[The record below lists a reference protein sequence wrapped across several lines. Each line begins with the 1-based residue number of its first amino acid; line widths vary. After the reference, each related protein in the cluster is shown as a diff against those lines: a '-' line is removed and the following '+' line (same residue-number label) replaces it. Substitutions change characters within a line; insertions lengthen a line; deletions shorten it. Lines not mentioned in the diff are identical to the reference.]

1 MYNGAIPLWKG
12 FHYHPHQEAAI
23 EWMIEREEDD
33 VSPGGFLCDEMG
45 LGKTMEIL
53 GFLKSANPQ
62 TVEHT
67 LILMP
72 LALVSQWCDAASKSG
87 FNVFRVDKKT
97 KKWEPVSIVKL
108 NRSFVYIT
116 HYDCALRKPRLVT
129 RRVYDRVVFDE
140 AHKLVNASS
149 VLYERMSE
157 IEAYAKWIVTATPIV
172 NSLSDAKSLFL
183 LQGVPESQVSS
194 SANVLKNLAAKM
206 VLYRGVNQL
215 RQIIPNLPKKE
226 KVKFH
231 NLPFTMDDEA
241 EFYRAMQGAIVSRW
255 RALEEDGNPNIMEIF
270 RLLLRLRQISVHPQ
284 VYISARKRE
293 FPSYARADFLADSTK
308 FLALKGLINDQMN
321 KSHRW
326 IVFCNFHDEMELL
339 KESLQRDTRIRKI
352 QIYSGKQTSEE
363 RDEIVKNTKQPFDEN
378 KVEAEVLLLQ
388 LQSGSVGL
396 NLQHFDRIVFLSPW
410 WTAALMD
417 QAVGRAVRIG
427 QTEEVEV
434 HHLHLQEEMTMNIDE
449 KMMAK
454 VAEKRDLCNTFLEAA
469 ASPIHPVLDSAEDPI

>member
-1 MYNGAIPLWKG
+1 MYNGAVPLWKG

-23 EWMIEREEDD
+23 EWMVGREKDE

-62 TVEHT
+62 AVEHT

-72 LALVSQWCDAASKSG
+72 LALVTQWCEVAHKSG
-87 FNVFRVDKKT
+87 FNVFHIDKKT
-97 KKWEPVSIVKL
+97 KKWAPMSLVRF

-116 HYDCALRKPRLVT
+116 HYDCALRRPKLVT

-149 VLYERMSE
+149 VLYEQMSA
-157 IEAYAKWIVTATPIV
+157 IEAESKWIVTATPIV
-172 NSLSDAKSLFL
+172 NGLSDAKALFL
-183 LQGVPESQVSS
+183 LQGVPETEVS
-194 SANVLKNLAAKM
+194 ARVNVLQDLASKM
-206 VLYRGVNQL
+206 VLYRGVDQL
-215 RQIIPNLPKKE
+215 RQVIPNLPQKE
-226 KVKFH
+226 RVKFH

-255 RALEEDGNPNIMEIF
+255 RALEEDGMNRMEIF

-284 VYISARKRE
+284 VYISARKRD
-293 FPSYARADFLADSTK
+293 FPNYARADFTADSTK
-308 FLALKGLINDQMN
+308 FLALKGLIDEQMN

-326 IVFCNFHDEMELL
+326 IVFCHFHDEMELL
-339 KESLQRDTRIRKI
+339 KESLQRDTRIRRI

-363 RDEIVKNTKQPFDEN
+363 RDKIIEKSKEEFSEN
-378 KVEAEVLLLQ
+378 QGQAEVLLLQ
-388 LQSGSVGL
+388 LHAGSVGL
-396 NLQHFDRIVFLSPW
+396 NLQHFDRVVFLSPW

-427 QTEEVEV
+427 QNERVEV
-434 HHLHLQEEMTMNIDE
+434 HHLHLQEEMTMNIDA

-454 VAEKRDLCNTFLEAA
+454 VAEKRDLCNAFLEAA
-469 ASPIHPVLDSAEDPI
+469 ASPIHPELDTAEDPI

>member
-1 MYNGAIPLWKG
+1 MYNGAVPLWKG

-23 EWMIEREEDD
+23 EWMVEREQDD

-62 TVEHT
+62 VVEHT

-72 LALVSQWCDAASKSG
+72 LALVTQWCDAAQKSG

-97 KKWEPVSIVKL
+97 KKWAPLGIVKF
-108 NRSFVYIT
+108 NRSFVYVT
-116 HYDCALRKPRLVT
+116 HYDCALRKPKLVT
-129 RRVYDRVVFDE
+129 KRVYDRVVFDE

-149 VLYERMSE
+149 VLYEQMSE
-157 IEAYAKWIVTATPIV
+157 IEAYNKWIVTATPIV
-172 NSLSDAKSLFL
+172 NGLADAKALFM
-183 LQGVPESQVSS
+183 LQGVPEKDVSS
-194 SANVLKNLAAKM
+194 RANVLQDLASKM
-206 VLYRGVNQL
+206 VLYRGVDQL
-215 RQIIPNLPKKE
+215 RQVIPNLPKKE
-226 KVKFH
+226 RVKFH

-255 RALEEDGNPNIMEIF
+255 RALEEDGMNQMEVF

-284 VYISARKRE
+284 VYISARKRD
-293 FPSYARADFLADSTK
+293 FPKYARADFTADSTK
-308 FLALKGLINDQMN
+308 FLALKGLIDEQMD

-326 IVFCNFHDEMELL
+326 IVFCHFHDEMELL
-339 KESLQRDTRIRKI
+339 KESLQRDTRIRRI
-352 QIYSGKQTSEE
+352 QIYSGRQTSEE
-363 RDEIVKNTKQPFDEN
+363 RDRIIEKSKEDFTEDKGQ
-378 KVEAEVLLLQ
+378 AEVLLLQ
-388 LQSGSVGL
+388 LHAGSVGL

-427 QTEEVEV
+427 QSERVEV
-434 HHLHLQEEMTMNIDE
+434 HHLHLQEEMTMNIDA

-454 VAEKRDLCNTFLEAA
+454 VAEKRELCSMSLEAA
-469 ASPIHPVLDSAEDPI
+469 ASPIHHELKTAEDPR